1 MSKGDLN
8 QAVLMGLDWK
18 SNSLHQL
25 DTNYSKMMAQFQLAT
40 DPFTNE
46 IDGDFHPC
54 LLASKA
60 SQADNP
66 TYDEVLN
73 VPHKDGFLQAMR
85 KECMSL
91 EIEDSVAGFLAVR
104 IERNQSDRFIKLT
117 QLGLIKRI
125 IDPTGLTPL
134 TKDSEGDPPDG
145 SFNYT
150 SIIGMLCYL
159 QSNSRPDIA

>member
-1 MSKGDLN
+1 
-8 QAVLMGLDWK
+8 
-18 SNSLHQL
+18 
-25 DTNYSKMMAQFQLAT
+25 MMAQFQLAT
-40 DPFTNE
+40 DPCTNE
-46 IDGDFHPC
+46 IDGDLHPC
-54 LLASKA
+54 LLAYKA

-66 TYDEVLN
+66 TYEEVLN

-85 KECMSL
+85 KERMSL
-91 EIEDSVAGFLAVR
+91 EVEDSVARFLAVR

-125 IDPTGLTPL
+125 IAALGREHEHVVHTPTGLTPL

-145 SFNYT
+145 SFNYA
-150 SIIGMLCYL
+150 SIIGILCYL